1 MAEYKI
7 YFKRSAVRD
16 LDAISKKD
24 LRRIINRID
33 LFKKDPRPPGC
44 EKLSGLAKLYGV
56 ETKVFKQAVKRNIN
70 RFPEDVMFELTGD
83 EFKNLRSQ
91 FVTSSW
97 GGSRYIP
104 MAFTEQGVAM
114 LSSVLKSDKAV
125 QVNIQIMRAF
135 IKMRQMYIS
144 HEDLKQKIIAME
156 RKYDKQFQIV
166 FEAINQLWIEDEKP
180 KRKIGY
186 IKAPKTF
193 PGKNKKTMSSN

>member
-1 MAEYKI
+1 MPNIVPIERVTEKI
-7 YFKRSAVRD
+7 YLIRGMKVLLDRD
-16 LDAISKKD
+16 
-24 LRRIINRID
+24 
-33 LFKKDPRPPGC
+33 
-44 EKLSGLAKLYGV
+44 LAKLYGV

-70 RFPEDVMFELTGD
+70 RFPEDFMFKLTGD

-91 FVTSSW
+91 IVTSSW
-97 GGSRYIP
+97 GGSRYVP

-114 LSSVLKSDKAV
+114 LSSVLKSDRAV

-166 FEAINQLWIEDEKP
+166 FKTIKQLGPVSKMHLIPNGGVANLLKMLTYSHVCCAFASACALP
-180 KRKIGY
+180 LGMICY
-186 IKAPKTF
+186 F
-193 PGKNKKTMSSN
+193 

>member
-1 MAEYKI
+1 MPNIVPIERVTEKI
-7 YFKRSAVRD
+7 YLIRGMRVMLDRD
-16 LDAISKKD
+16 
-24 LRRIINRID
+24 
-33 LFKKDPRPPGC
+33 
-44 EKLSGLAKLYGV
+44 LAKLYGV

-70 RFPEDVMFELTGD
+70 RFPEDFMFELTGD

-97 GGSRYIP
+97 GGSRYAP

-114 LSSVLKSDKAV
+114 LSSVLKSDRAV

-144 HEDLKQKIIAME
+144 HDDLKQKIIAME

-166 FEAINQLWIEDEKP
+166 FEAIKQLLQEDEKP

-186 IKAPKTF
+186 VKAPK
-193 PGKNKKTMSSN
+193 PLPVKSKK